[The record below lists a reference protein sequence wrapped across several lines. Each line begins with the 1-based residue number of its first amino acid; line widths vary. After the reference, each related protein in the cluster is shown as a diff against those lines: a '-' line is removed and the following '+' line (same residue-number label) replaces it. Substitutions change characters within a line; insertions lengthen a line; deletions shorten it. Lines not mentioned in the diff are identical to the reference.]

1 MEPHIKSHV
10 SKDALREKYI
20 RASTTDRRGRRFAS
34 GAPKYVFTERFQ
46 DGERESS
53 RRFPRLRLL
62 PRCPRMSTAPGTVV
76 QRAVARR
83 RRRDPVCA
91 RGSVWQQTFLGSVQ
105 FRTMKR
111 RTTSILTLQEA
122 KLNRWSSLALHLSL
136 LAWGTCSAAAQGRAS
151 QGLLPSGGACSAAAE
166 GTHAQLACAPSRRIR
181 ERRLCREQGDKE
193 EYSRRQRRIR
203 CWEGKIGITE
213 SLLHIL

>member
-1 MEPHIKSHV
+1 
-10 SKDALREKYI
+10 
-20 RASTTDRRGRRFAS
+20 
-34 GAPKYVFTERFQ
+34 
-46 DGERESS
+46 
-53 RRFPRLRLL
+53 
-62 PRCPRMSTAPGTVV
+62 MSTAPGTVV

-181 ERRLCREQGDKE
+181 ERRLCREQGEKE
-193 EYSRRQRRIR
+193 EYSRRQEDKVLGGQNRDNR
-203 CWEGKIGITE
+203 KFTSQFKE
-213 SLLHIL
+213 SCELFECVVHSTMYAIK